1 MVNVK
6 IPTPLRKFTNQLGEV
21 EVNGSRVTE
30 IIDNLEKKY
39 PGIKKRLLD
48 ETGKIRKFINIYV
61 GEEDIR
67 FLQKEQTKIEGKEVT
82 IVPSIAG
89 G

>member
-6 IPTPLRKFTNQLGEV
+6 IPTPLRKLTGQQGEV
-21 EVNGSRVTE
+21 QIEGNTVIE
-30 IIDNLEKKY
+30 IIENLEKKH

-61 GEEDIR
+61 GDEDIR
-67 FLQKEQTKIEGKEVT
+67 FLQKEETKVEGKEVS
-82 IVPSIAG
+82 IVPAIAG

>member
-6 IPTPLRKFTNQLGEV
+6 IPTPLRKFTDQKGEV
-21 EVNGSRVTE
+21 DIEGDTVND
-30 IIDNLEKKY
+30 IISNLEKKH
-39 PGIKKRLLD
+39 PGIQKRLLD

-61 GEEDIR
+61 GDEDIR
-67 FLQKEQTKIEGKEVT
+67 FLKKEDTKVEGKEVT

>member
-6 IPTPLRKFTNQLGEV
+6 IPTPLRKFTNQEGTV
-21 EVNGSRVTE
+21 ETE
-30 IIDNLEKKY
+30 GDTVKDIIENLEKKH

-48 ETGKIRKFINIYV
+48 DTGKIRKFINIYV
-61 GEEDIR
+61 GDEDIR
-67 FLQKEQTKIEGKEVT
+67 FLQKEETKVEGKEIS

>member
-1 MVNVK
+1 MVNIK
-6 IPTPLRKFTNQLGEV
+6 IPTPLRKLTGQKSEV
-21 EVNGSRVTE
+21 EVEGNTV
-30 IIDNLEKKY
+30 IDVIENLDKKY

-48 ETGKIRKFINIYV
+48 ESGKIRKFVNVYV
-61 GEEDIR
+61 GDEDIR
-67 FLQKEQTKIEGKEVT
+67 FLQKEQTKTEGKEVT